1 MIAILGGGISGLA
14 AAYELHKAGKDFVL
28 LEADSHLGGK
38 IKSQKIDG
46 FQLEMGP
53 NTVLINNGE
62 IKTLIDE
69 LGLSE
74 QIILPDE
81 EAVKNRFVIKSG
93 QIEQIPNSL
102 SSAFQSNLF
111 GLNTL
116 YRILSEPFRVTNNQT
131 EDESLADFSR
141 RRFGTQIYR
150 DFITPFISGIYAGD
164 PEKMSVNHTL
174 SILKEAEKKHGSV
187 LKGMVKIMKAK
198 KQDPVNQ
205 NLPKQKIF
213 TFESGLSVLIEAIEK
228 QIKDKV
234 AYGAK
239 IHSIEKGEKAYQIE
253 YTQGKEKKQLKA
265 DRIISTLP
273 AMQLANSIDKMD
285 AELAIQLK
293 KINYVPALVL
303 HLGVD
308 KHALKFK
315 QKAFGL
321 LSRKEENVP
330 FLGVLFNSRFF
341 PHTAPADKELLTIIC
356 GGYKQATILEQSTEE
371 IHRTVDESLKELL
384 GLRSST
390 QLIHTQKWPQG
401 IPQYEVGY
409 DAIKKTI
416 EDFQNQEKNFYI
428 AGNFFGGISVS
439 DCISNAR
446 QTARKLA

>member
-62 IKTLIDE
+62 IKNLIDE

-81 EAVKNRFVIKSG
+81 EAVKNRFVIKNG
-93 QIEQIPNSL
+93 QIEQIPNSFKT
-102 SSAFQSNLF
+102 AFQSNLF

-116 YRILSEPFRVTNNQT
+116 YRILSEPFRETNNQS

-141 RRFGTQIYR
+141 RRFGAQIYR

-174 SILKEAEKKHGSV
+174 SILKEAEEKHGSV

-198 KQDPVNQ
+198 KQDPANQ
-205 NLPKQKIF
+205 KLPKQKIF
-213 TFESGLSVLIEAIEK
+213 TFKNGLSVLIEAIEN
-228 QIKDKV
+228 QIQDKV
-234 AYGAK
+234 EYGANV
-239 IHSIEKGEKAYQIE
+239 HSIEKNEKSYRIE

-273 AMQLANSIDKMD
+273 AMHLANSIDKMN
-285 AELAIQLK
+285 AELALQLK

-303 HLGVD
+303 HLGVE
-308 KHALKFK
+308 KNALDFK

-321 LSRKEENVP
+321 LSRKEENAP

-341 PHTAPADKELLTIIC
+341 PHTAPAGKELLTIIC

-371 IHRTVDESLKELL
+371 IHPKVDESLKALL
-384 GLRSST
+384 GLRSAT
-390 QLIHTQKWPQG
+390 QLIHAQKWPEG

-409 DAIKKTI
+409 ATIKKAI

-428 AGNFFGGISVS
+428 TGNFFGGISVS

-446 QTARKLA
+446 QTARKLT